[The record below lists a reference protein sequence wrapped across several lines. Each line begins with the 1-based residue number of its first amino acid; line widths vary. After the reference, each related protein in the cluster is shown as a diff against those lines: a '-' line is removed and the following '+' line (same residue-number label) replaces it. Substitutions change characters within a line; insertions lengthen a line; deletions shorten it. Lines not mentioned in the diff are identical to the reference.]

1 MREGAEDV
9 FTQVVRTI
17 FLSKIKLK
25 SSEVERN
32 RKVLKN
38 DKKLEIKV
46 QDKKCNKQKE

>member
-1 MREGAEDV
+1 MSSRKWLV
-9 FTQVVRTI
+9 QY